1 MQKNEEGWA
10 IASAEKGGR
19 EECNECRKGRG
30 DVSNECKNTKREGG
44 AERAYEGK
52 GGSDCSKTRMEK
64 GQKVHKTREE
74 ENLEN
79 LTMNYNILF
88 ISLRVGGS
96 TN

>member
-1 MQKNEEGWA
+1 M
-10 IASAEKGGR
+10 
-19 EECNECRKGRG
+19 
-30 DVSNECKNTKREGG
+30 SNECKNTKREGG

-79 LTMNYNILF
+79 
-88 ISLRVGGS
+88 
-96 TN
+96 